1 MINKKRVP
9 AERTTPAETLYRQIS
24 QFTIPAGLLAFGS
37 SMRFDLPIKVNPDSG
52 WL

>member
-24 QFTIPAGLLAFGS
+24 QFTITAGILDIVFPVVLF
-37 SMRFDLPIKVNPDSG
+37 LPSKLNPDSG